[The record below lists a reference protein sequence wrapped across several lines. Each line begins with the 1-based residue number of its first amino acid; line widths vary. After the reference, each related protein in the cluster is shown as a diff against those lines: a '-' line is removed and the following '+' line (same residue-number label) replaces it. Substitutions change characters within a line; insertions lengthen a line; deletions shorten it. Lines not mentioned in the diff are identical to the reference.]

1 MRVKNRIVNGFRTAH
16 ACGAARL
23 EYRTMSNQLKTRIK
37 ERLEALGI
45 SPRAASLRVG
55 SNPDLIRGLTREGI
69 APNPTTETI
78 NKVAAALET
87 SAEWLMGLDEGPP
100 PTIPAPAS
108 VEIRDANMG
117 VFNGRALPQD
127 VAVLG
132 TAAGSVIQNVQG
144 FTIESDVIEYVRRPP
159 AMAGVKDLYAIFVVG
174 NSMFPAHPE
183 GEVRFV
189 HPHRPYL
196 VGDTVIVQ
204 TRMHDDD
211 PGQAYIKVLSKR
223 TPTKLVL
230 QQFNPAATI
239 EIPMEYVRSV
249 HKVLTMNDLF
259 GV

>member
-1 MRVKNRIVNGFRTAH
+1 
-16 ACGAARL
+16 
-23 EYRTMSNQLKTRIK
+23 MSNQLKTRIK
-37 ERLEALGI
+37 ERLDALGI

-69 APNPTTETI
+69 EPNPTAETL
-78 NKVAAALET
+78 NKLAAALET
-87 SAEWLMGLDEGPP
+87 SPEWLMGQEEGSPP
-100 PTIPAPAS
+100 VIPLPTAPEVRQA
-108 VEIRDANMG
+108 DLG
-117 VFNGRALPQD
+117 VFNGRSLPQD

-132 TAAGSVIQNVQG
+132 TAAGSIIQNVQG

-159 AMAGVKDLYAIFVVG
+159 ALVGVKDLYAIFVVG

-189 HPHRPYL
+189 HPRRPFL

-204 TRMHDDD
+204 TRTHDDD
-211 PGQAYIKVLSKR
+211 PGQSYIKVLAKR
-223 TPTKLVL
+223 TPSKLVL
-230 QQFNPAATI
+230 QQFNPPATI
-239 EIPMEYVRSV
+239 EIPVEYIRSV